1 MLLVLVMEMNLVNIE
16 KYGTEKYKWVDD
28 ESVGH
33 GGDGIKREFTL
44 LFMTYLNLIDS
55 MKTNNM

>member
-1 MLLVLVMEMNLVNIE
+1 MNLVNIE

-33 GGDGIKREFTL
+33 GGDGIYREFTH
-44 LFMTYLNLIDS
+44 LFMTYLNSIES
-55 MKTNNM
+55 MKTNNMWMC

>member
-28 ESVGH
+28 ELVGH
-33 GGDGIKREFTL
+33 GGDGIKRWPWTCQHV
-44 LFMTYLNLIDS
+44 FMES
-55 MKTNNM
+55 

>member
-28 ESVGH
+28 ELVGH
-33 GGDGIKREFTL
+33 GGDGIKRDFTL
-44 LFMTYLNLIDS
+44 FFMTYLNLIDS